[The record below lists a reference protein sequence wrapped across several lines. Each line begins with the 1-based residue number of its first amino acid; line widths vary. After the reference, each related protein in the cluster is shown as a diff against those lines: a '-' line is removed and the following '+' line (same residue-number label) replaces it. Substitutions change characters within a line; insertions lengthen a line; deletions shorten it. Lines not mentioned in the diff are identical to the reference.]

1 MVDFQTLNLCEIKKD
16 FTSNQREDDI
26 EHLLSEYQT
35 IISLLLNGNENEA
48 RNLICRLLDSPY
60 LNEELEV
67 VKDVHDSNI
76 HVLQFCV
83 FKLASDLL
91 SEFRLEYLEKVI
103 NIKRR
108 ML

>member
-1 MVDFQTLNLCEIKKD
+1 MNLCEIKKD

-35 IISLLLNGNENEA
+35 IVRLLLYYNKNEA
-48 RNLICRLLDSPY
+48 RTLICRLLDSPY

-67 VKDVHDSNI
+67 VKDVHDSSI

-91 SEFRLEYLEKVI
+91 PEFQLEYLEKVS